1 MTRRSLN
8 LNPPYR
14 EIEHADGKKEFW
26 NRLTPKN
33 RIDLSYLVNINI
45 GNRYVLVYEISGKI
59 LGFMTFLDHGD
70 HLHLDLIE
78 RNELIEES
86 HGVGFNLMMLLEII
100 ATSCGYA
107 KITLSSTQENIQYYQ
122 ALDYEIT
129 GPSFNNPDY
138 GSLTPMEKRV

>member
-1 MTRRSLN
+1 MTRKALD

-14 EIEHADGKKEFW
+14 EIEYPDGKKEFW

-33 RIDLSYLVNINI
+33 QIDLSCLVDMNV
-45 GNRYVLVYEISGKI
+45 GDQYVIVYEIDEKI
-59 LGFMTFLDHGD
+59 LGFMTFLDQGD

-100 ATSCGYA
+100 ASNFEHSR
-107 KITLSSTQENIQYYQ
+107 ITLSSTQENIQYYQ
-122 ALDYEIT
+122 ALGYKII
-129 GPSFNNPDY
+129 GSSFDIPDY
-138 GSLTPMEKRV
+138 GSLTPMEKRF

>member
-14 EIEHADGKKEFW
+14 EIEYSDSKKEFW
-26 NRLTPKN
+26 NRLIPKN
-33 RIDLSYLVNINI
+33 QIDLAYLVDMN
-45 GNRYVLVYEISGKI
+45 GGDQYVIVYEMDGQV
-59 LGFMTFLDHGD
+59 LGFMTFLDQGD

-100 ATSCGYA
+100 TSLFRYSRV
-107 KITLSSTQENIQYYQ
+107 TLSSTQENIEYYQ
-122 ALDYEIT
+122 RLGYEII
-129 GPSFNNPDY
+129 GSSFDDPEY
-138 GSLTPMEKRV
+138 GRLTPMEKSF

>member
-14 EIEHADGKKEFW
+14 EIESADGKIEFW

-33 RIDLSYLVNINI
+33 QIDLSYLVDMNV
-45 GNRYVLVYEISGKI
+45 GNRYVLVYEIDGKI
-59 LGFMTFLDHGD
+59 LGFMTFLDQDD

-100 ATSCGYA
+100 ASNFGYSR
-107 KITLSSTQENIQYYQ
+107 IMLSSTEENIEYYQ
-122 ALDYEIT
+122 ALDYEII
-129 GPSFNNPDY
+129 GSSFDNPDY
-138 GSLTPMEKRV
+138 GRLTPMEKRF